1 MRSRV
6 AARSKW
12 TTTAPDVANANEPPT
27 ESPDTADA
35 DAKAVFSFVPI
46 GTVRSPFADPFG
58 IPRQAQLARV
68 RATVE
73 LDPRHITAESLRG
86 LEGVS
91 HIWLLW
97 VFDRSDPSRSHP
109 TVRPPRLGGN
119 TRIGVL
125 ATRSP
130 QRPNPIGMSAVRLV
144 GIEQLV
150 LHIECCDL
158 ADGTPVV
165 DIKPYVASCDRIDDS
180 RVAWLADTDETR
192 LEVVWTPGARTQ
204 LEAVAEPDA
213 LAQQLAEILALDP
226 RPSYRQRGDDER
238 GYAMVF
244 AGREVRF
251 TVEGNR
257 LSIVALDAHDAKK
270 PVTRGG

>member
-1 MRSRV
+1 MND
-6 AARSKW
+6 AASPS
-12 TTTAPDVANANEPPT
+12 APELAGTRGAT
-27 ESPDTADA
+27 GY
-35 DAKAVFSFVPI
+35 SFDPI
-46 GTVRSPFADPFG
+46 AIVRSPFGDPFG

-68 RATVE
+68 RARVE
-73 LDPRHITAESLRG
+73 LDPRRITAESLRG
-86 LEGVS
+86 LEGVT

-97 VFDRSDPSRSHP
+97 VFDRSDPAHSHP

-144 GIEQLV
+144 GIEGLV
-150 LHIECCDL
+150 LHVEGCDL
-158 ADGTPVV
+158 ADGTPVL

-180 RVAWLADTDETR
+180 AVAWLADTDESR
-192 LEVVWTPGARTQ
+192 LEVVWTPAARAQLGAR
-204 LEAVAEPDA
+204 PDA
-213 LAQQLAEILALDP
+213 EALALQLDEILALDP
-226 RPSYRQRGDDER
+226 RPSYRKGDGDR

-251 TVEGNR
+251 RVEGTR
-257 LSIVALDAHDAKK
+257 LLITAFDPHHADE
-270 PVTRGG
+270 PTTGG